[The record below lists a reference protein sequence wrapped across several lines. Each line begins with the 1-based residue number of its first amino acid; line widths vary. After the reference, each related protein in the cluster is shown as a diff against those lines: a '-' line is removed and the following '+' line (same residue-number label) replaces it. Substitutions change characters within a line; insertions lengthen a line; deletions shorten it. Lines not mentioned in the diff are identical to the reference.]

1 MKVYIVLA
9 IHDNGTEI
17 VGVYN
22 DNKEAERIAEE
33 YQAGAE
39 ENFDEVEFYVET
51 HVVE

>member
-1 MKVYIVLA
+1 MKVHVVLA
-9 IHDNGTEI
+9 IHSNGTEI
-17 VGVYN
+17 VGVYG
-22 DNKEAERIAEE
+22 DIKEAERTAEE